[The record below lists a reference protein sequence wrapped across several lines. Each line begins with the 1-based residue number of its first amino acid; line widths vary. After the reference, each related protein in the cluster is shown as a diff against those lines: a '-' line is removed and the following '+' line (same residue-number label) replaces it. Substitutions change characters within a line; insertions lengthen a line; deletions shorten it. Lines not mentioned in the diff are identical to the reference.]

1 MITLNIIQNLY
12 NKFAKDIKFDSCS
25 ALTICCDETFDI
37 LFIKYR
43 QIKLLLEN
51 VSKIKKEILNIG
63 YNVKRHIFF
72 LKCMLS

>member
-1 MITLNIIQNLY
+1 M
-12 NKFAKDIKFDSCS
+12 FDSCS

-51 VSKIKKEILNIG
+51 VLNNEKKNRNIK
-63 YNVKRHIFF
+63 YQIFYE
-72 LKCMLS
+72 KA